1 MLLYLLFAA
10 YVCVALNIILFKTI
24 PLSSVFAD
32 RIFDLRSVNLVPFRT
47 ITGYLREPMD
57 IEKALVNIAGNIGI
71 FVPLGMFVSY
81 IGREKSFGRQ
91 TLFLFLT
98 TLSLE
103 IVQYALALGSSDVDD
118 ILLNVAGGLIG
129 IKLGQAMR
137 RTFPDPNRLLLAH
150 LIFLCVAGVGG
161 IATIAQ
167 VDGSLLPFSS
177 SKTVFID
184 ANLEIMGGLKEAEAD
199 LFGELLSI
207 DKDALILQTSSKVTT
222 GRESSIAGEER
233 MTVALDASA
242 KLVIRRIRSEKEE
255 VISHYEEGT
264 VSKLQSLINAKESAP
279 AVRVWL
285 SGEKNLVADAVL
297 VSYIERDHSARP
309 PLMKGKAP

>member
-47 ITGYLREPMD
+47 IFGYLREPFD

-71 FVPLGMFVSY
+71 FVPLGIFAFY
-81 IGREKSFGRQ
+81 IGRERTFGRQ
-91 TLFLFLT
+91 ALFLFIT

-103 IVQYALALGSSDVDD
+103 IIQYVLALGSSDVDD

-129 IKLGQAMR
+129 MKIGQAMK
-137 RTFPDPNRLLLAH
+137 RTFSNPNRLLLAH
-150 LIFLCVAGVGG
+150 LIFFIAAGVGG
-161 IATIAQ
+161 IATIVQ

-177 SKTVFID
+177 SKTVFIYE
-184 ANLEIMGGLKEAEAD
+184 NPEIMGELKEAEAD

-207 DKDALILQTSSKVTT
+207 DKDALILQTSSRVTT
-222 GRESSIAGEER
+222 GREASIAGEER

-242 KLVIRRIRSEKEE
+242 KIVIRRIRSEKEE

-285 SGEKNLVADAVL
+285 SGDNSLAADAVL
-297 VSYIERDHSARP
+297 VSYIDGDHPARP